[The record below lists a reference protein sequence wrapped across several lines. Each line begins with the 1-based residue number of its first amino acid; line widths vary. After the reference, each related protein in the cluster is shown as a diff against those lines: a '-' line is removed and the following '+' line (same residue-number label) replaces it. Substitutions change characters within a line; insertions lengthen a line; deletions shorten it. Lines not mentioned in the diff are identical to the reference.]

1 MLNLIRYRTS
11 WLIAA
16 VALIILPLTLR
27 SAPSLGRVDN
37 PPSVDIKP
45 AQNAQDALQLLAAGG
60 RAPGSEG
67 DRAAANYLRQEFG
80 RQATSQRF
88 SARTPRGEVQLEN
101 VYVVERGSGVG
112 QSRAPILVV
121 APRDAAVGVLG
132 GYSGSALL
140 IALDRLARTTT
151 HNRPIFFVSTDGST
165 LGNAGIRWFLA
176 QNRNVPF
183 AGAVVLDA
191 PAEAAGNGISL
202 WMGGSGSS
210 AAPGFRQIAA
220 AEARA
225 AGMRVAP
232 EDPFWAQL
240 LRLAVPQTIGDQG
253 AIVTESIPAV
263 TLSARPESPLQAD
276 RIQLTDQAFTP
287 ERLGLV
293 AAAAQNI
300 ISTID
305 ASTRLPRPG
314 ASILVTGRI
323 MRPSVLRLA
332 LLIALVPILV
342 VAGDLAI
349 RLRRGRIFLGRGL
362 RALRWRFLAPAVALL
377 AGNILTIV
385 GLLPEG
391 AAGRPPLADT
401 AGFTGTS
408 VLALLIVAGAALAA
422 WRFARPRVEAAHALP
437 PTDSGAALIV
447 LAITLVATWIVHPFA
462 LVLALPAAHAAILA
476 TVDRDRWKTVLL
488 AGLAILPVLLLVGV
502 IGGLVD
508 RSTIPA
514 LWYLAVTTVAGTR
527 GILGPGL
534 GLAIGVC
541 IWTLIVPAL
550 ARRYPPPTRRN
561 VTTSATRPN
570 RSRSRRPGRPRGSAD
585 PTQSTPVH
593 LRR

>member
-1 MLNLIRYRTS
+1 M
-11 WLIAA
+11 AA
-16 VALIILPLTLR
+16 VALIIMPLTLR
-27 SAPSLGRVDN
+27 SAPPLVRVDN

-45 AQNAQDALQLLAAGG
+45 AQDAQDALQLLVPEG
-60 RAPGSEG
+60 RAPGSGG
-67 DRAAANYLRQEFG
+67 DRAAANYLRQTFG
-80 RQATSQRF
+80 RQAVSQRF
-88 SARTPRGEVQLEN
+88 SVPSSTAELEN
-101 VYVVERGSGVG
+101 VYVVERGAGAG

-121 APRDAAVGVLG
+121 APRDAAESVRG

-151 HNRPIFFVSTDGST
+151 HNRPIFFLSTDGST

-183 AGAVVLDA
+183 VGAVVLDA
-191 PAEAAGNGISL
+191 PAEAAGNGIHL

-220 AEARA
+220 AEARV

-232 EDPFWAQL
+232 ENPFWAQL
-240 LRLAVPQTIGDQG
+240 LQLAVPQTIGDQG
-253 AIVTESIPAV
+253 PIIAESIPAV
-263 TLSARPESPLQAD
+263 TLSARAEAPLQAD
-276 RIQLTDQAFTP
+276 RLQLTDPGFTP
-287 ERLGLV
+287 ERLGLT
-293 AAAAQNI
+293 AAAAQNV

-332 LLIALVPILV
+332 LLIALMPILV

-349 RLRRGRIFLGRGL
+349 RLRRERIFLGRGL

-377 AGNILTIV
+377 SGNILTIA

-401 AGFTGTS
+401 AGFTATS
-408 VLALLIVAGAALAA
+408 ALALLIVAVAAAVA

-437 PTDSGAALIV
+437 PTDAGAALIT
-447 LAITLVATWIVHPFA
+447 LALTLVATWIVHPFV
-462 LVLALPAAHAAILA
+462 LVLVLPAAHAAVLA
-476 TVDRDRWKTVLL
+476 TVDRDRWKIGVLAMVSVL
-488 AGLAILPVLLLVGV
+488 PILMLVGV

-527 GILGPGL
+527 GILAPGL
-534 GLAIGVC
+534 GLAMAVC
-541 IWTLIVPAL
+541 IWALIVPAL
-550 ARRYPPPTRRN
+550 ARRAPPPTRRM
-561 VTTSATRPN
+561 TAAGARASRL
-570 RSRSRRPGRPRGSAD
+570 RSRRPVRPRESAD
-585 PTQSTPVH
+585 QARSAPARPRQ
-593 LRR
+593 